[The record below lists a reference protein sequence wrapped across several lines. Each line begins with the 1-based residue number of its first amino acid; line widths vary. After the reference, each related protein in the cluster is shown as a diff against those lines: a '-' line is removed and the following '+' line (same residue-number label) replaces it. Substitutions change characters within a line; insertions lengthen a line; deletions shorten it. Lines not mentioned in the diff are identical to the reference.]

1 MKFRRPCIE
10 CGQLGEPG
18 YSRCPQHQQQIEQKM
33 ADRRRQVKQ
42 NTQQYTGPYN
52 RLAKII
58 RQTQP
63 TWVMANAISDRH
75 PDHGR
80 AAKIVER
87 ASFLAGLVKIK
98 MEENGEDLP
107 AFRPK
112 NIFHYIQDRNI
123 GPQLS

>member
-18 YSRCPQHQQQIEQKM
+18 YSRCPQHQTQIEQKM

-58 RQTQP
+58 RQTATICHLCGQGP
-63 TWVMANAISDRH
+63 KPNDPWEA
-75 PDHGR
+75 DHLNPGTP
-80 AAKIVER
+80 VTQ
-87 ASFLAGLVKIK
+87 LA
-98 MEENGEDLP
+98 DLAP
-107 AFRPK
+107 AHRTCNQNRSNKP
-112 NIFHYIQDRNI
+112 
-123 GPQLS
+123 L